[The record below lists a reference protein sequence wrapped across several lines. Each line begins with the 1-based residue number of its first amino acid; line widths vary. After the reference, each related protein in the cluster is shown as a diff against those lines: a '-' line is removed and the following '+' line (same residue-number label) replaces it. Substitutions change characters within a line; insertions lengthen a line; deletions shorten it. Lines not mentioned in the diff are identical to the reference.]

1 MNKDMI
7 YKGGHDTTSA
17 LGHLWL
23 ACRDA
28 GILEGG
34 LGDLIDEAIAERNKM
49 IDHMV
54 KAKVLVKSGAGY
66 TYTSD

>member
-1 MNKDMI
+1 
-7 YKGGHDTTSA
+7 
-17 LGHLWL
+17 L
-23 ACRDA
+23 ACRNA